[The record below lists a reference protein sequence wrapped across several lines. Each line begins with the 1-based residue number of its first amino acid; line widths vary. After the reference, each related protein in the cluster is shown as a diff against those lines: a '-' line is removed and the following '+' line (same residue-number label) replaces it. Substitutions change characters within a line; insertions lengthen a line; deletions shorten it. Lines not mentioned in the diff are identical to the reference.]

1 MNLRKT
7 IALSL
12 GACLFC
18 LLINLSPALG
28 SERPTPSFVIFAHG
42 LWGSMDKL
50 PSSDRSW
57 LESSPYPH
65 YKKHQETSYLT
76 GPDYLPIPQ
85 RYLKLGEGEFL
96 SKLVIHPYWLMRHEF
111 DYWAKRVNQLTG
123 EERIKIF
130 DDWQI
135 LQEAPEKVESLTRT
149 ESAEE
154 TETAGSEM
162 NIPDH
167 SVSKEGEVLP
177 GGAQDIGAVNL
188 IYLKFDW
195 RLELPGVIEHY
206 LEPLVSF
213 IDQRWPEAKL
223 HLVGHSLGGLVGRYA
238 VSCFP
243 GRFTSLVTVG
253 APHYGLY
260 EINLQR
266 RGLKTTFGEQWDYET
281 AQVLGLWFLERFFFE
296 TKIVRLGN
304 QYTSTAVEF
313 GERYTPMAKWLDP
326 DEGLLADG
334 FGSLPKLKETVPH
347 ALALYG
353 LGYGSYDLDGVYHP
367 EIISLKIGAG
377 TVPGKSLPPAYAVT
391 GDGRVDP
398 VSARGPFSETL
409 CLGKD
414 QPHGTLMWSP
424 LVLTALIDRYYFNG
438 EMSPAD
444 LWRCLRRLDVSWDQK
459 NQRIQWLQ
467 KARELWEKG
476 KEE

>member
-12 GACLFC
+12 GACLIC
-18 LLINLSPALG
+18 LLTNLSPALG

-65 YKKHQETSYLT
+65 YKKHQEASYLT

-111 DYWAKRVNQLTG
+111 DYWAKRVNKLTG

-130 DDWQI
+130 EDWQI
-135 LQEAPEKVESLTRT
+135 LQEAPEKAESP
-149 ESAEE
+149 S
-154 TETAGSEM
+154 
-162 NIPDH
+162 
-167 SVSKEGEVLP
+167 
-177 GGAQDIGAVNL
+177 QDIGAVNL

-238 VSCFP
+238 VSRFP

-253 APHYGLY
+253 APHYGLH

-281 AQVLGLWFLERFFFE
+281 AQVLGLWFLERFFFK
-296 TKIVRLGN
+296 TKIVKLGN
-304 QYTSTAVEF
+304 KYTSTAVEF
-313 GERYTPMAKWLDP
+313 GEIYTPMAKWLDP

-334 FGSLPKLKETVPH
+334 FGSLPKLKEAVPH

-353 LGYGSYDLDGVYHP
+353 LGYGSYDLDGAYHP
-367 EIISLKIGAG
+367 EIISIKINAG
-377 TVPGKSLPPAYAVT
+377 TVPGKGLPPAYAVT
-391 GDGRVDP
+391 GDARVDP

-424 LVLTALIDRYYFNG
+424 LVLTALIDRYYFDG
-438 EMSPAD
+438 QMSPAD
-444 LWRCLRRLDVSWDQK
+444 LWRCLQRLDVSWDQK
-459 NQRIQWLQ
+459 NRRIQWIQ